1 MLENLQVALRPRK
14 YPCAVKTFYDS
25 LDQADQEIF
34 MGVLSDP
41 NVSHKGLEKALKE
54 QAGVTLADTTL
65 ARHRQ
70 GLCSCSRI

>member
-1 MLENLQVALRPRK
+1 MLENLKAAVGPRK
-14 YPCAVKTFYDS
+14 YTCAVKTFYDTLS
-25 LDQADQEIF
+25 EADKEIF

-41 NVSHKGLEKALKE
+41 NVSHKGLETALKQ

>member
-1 MLENLQVALRPRK
+1 MLENLKEALKPRR
-14 YPCAVKTFYDS
+14 YTCAVRTFYES
-25 LDQADQEIF
+25 LSEADKEIF

-41 NVSHKGLEKALKE
+41 DVSHKGLEKALKE